1 VSEEEQV
8 AEVSETEVAPSGDW
22 KDNLPEDIKGHS
34 ALGPI
39 NDVENLAKA
48 YVNASSMIGRD
59 KIPLPGEQASAED
72 WAEVYNRL
80 GRPESAESYQ
90 IDAGETPDG
99 ALVDWFKSTA
109 HDIGLNNKQAQQL
122 VSAYNDMAVAQ
133 AEAGPDLEMLR
144 DQVSADLRQEYG
156 PAFDDRLALANG
168 LVSNF
173 GGDEITKIELAD
185 GSLLGDN
192 TDFIKAMV
200 SVGEYIRDR
209 VSEDDF
215 AGIEKSDMSMTPIEI
230 NDKIR
235 EIEAP
240 DSPLWSNAH
249 PQHTAMMQERNR
261 LYEMLYGDEAA

>member
-1 VSEEEQV
+1 MSDEEQV
-8 AEVSETEVAPSGDW
+8 AEVSEEEVAPSGDW
-22 KDNLPEDIKGHS
+22 KDNLPEDVKGHS

-59 KIPLPGEQASAED
+59 KIPLPGEQASADD

-80 GRPESAESYQ
+80 GRPESAEAYQ
-90 IDAGETPDG
+90 LDAGEEADG
-99 ALVDWFKSTA
+99 NMVDWFKSTA

-122 VSAYNDMAVAQ
+122 MSAYNEMVGAQ
-133 AEAGPDLEMLR
+133 AEAGPDLDMVR
-144 DQVSADLRQEYG
+144 DQVSADLRKEFG
-156 PAFDDRLALANG
+156 PAFDDRMALANG
-168 LVSNF
+168 LVKNF
-173 GGDEITKIELAD
+173 GGEEMTEIELSD
-185 GSLLGDN
+185 GTLLGDN
-192 TDFIKAMV
+192 PGFIKAMV
-200 SVGEYIRDR
+200 AVGEYIRNK

-215 AGIEKSDMSMTPIEI
+215 AGIEKSDMSMTPTEI
-230 NDKIR
+230 NEKIR

-261 LYEMLYGDEAA
+261 LYEMLYGGEAA